1 MKKLN
6 LAIGLSLGVLVIS
19 PGLADSPI
27 SSTDAAND
35 VSYPVIDLQEVSV
48 TDDTTSW
55 ISMNDGQPVD
65 NNQPSQSIASTRA
78 SQSEYDK
85 GYKAGLSKCD
95 ASYSPSDGSV
105 HIPCIEVSAEGGT
118 IMYKVDMKPVP
129 DPKQF
134 LFSVISAEPVQ

>member
-6 LAIGLSLGVLVIS
+6 LAIGLSLGVLVIP

-55 ISMNDGQPVD
+55 ISMNDGQQVD
-65 NNQPSQSIASTRA
+65 NNQPSIASTRI

-105 HIPCIEVSAEGGT
+105 HIPCVDVLTEEGT
-118 IMYKVDMKPVP
+118 IMYKVDMELVP
-129 DPKQF
+129 DPEQF
-134 LFSVISAEPVQ
+134 LFSVISAKPVQ